1 MGKAPRNFSST
12 RACRLQNMKQILI
25 SMTLF
30 AFVASALAAPQPE
43 STPRDLPTF
52 DVRAFLEQ
60 QGTLLDRTVAVRFH
74 YRSDKIRHLLPNW
87 YQAAL
92 WQRDPK
98 AKSGFSFVRVMVA
111 KKDLAAFK
119 SIPSHFQSATELTA
133 YGRVEREPEANYIY
147 LRMQGGK
154 W

>member
-1 MGKAPRNFSST
+1 
-12 RACRLQNMKQILI
+12 MKPILTFI
-25 SMTLF
+25 L
-30 AFVASALAAPQPE
+30 ALAFAAGTFAAQSPPPE
-43 STPRDLPTF
+43 GTPRDLPTF
-52 DVRAFLEQ
+52 DVPAFLQQ
-60 QGTLLDRTVAVRFH
+60 QGTLLHRTVAIRFH
-74 YRSDKIRHLLPNW
+74 YRSEKIRHLLPNW

-111 KKDLAAFK
+111 KKDLTAFK
-119 SIPSHFQSATELTA
+119 TIPSDFQSAVELTA

-147 LRMQGGK
+147 LRILGGK